1 MRGRENRRERSRRRE
16 PQQSNHDVCVVPEEV
31 SADEGKPLYV
41 LVALW
46 CLKQGGWVN
55 RGQIAD
61 AFGISERSATFQLT
75 YLSRKREQIC
85 CELRKVKRA
94 GVPVESYEV
103 RVTGVSPEAGVRK
116 VSEKQ
121 RKAVKT
127 VQHGRVGNA
136 DDDVRT
142 LMRDI
147 WNGLQRGRKV

>member
-1 MRGRENRRERSRRRE
+1 M
-16 PQQSNHDVCVVPEEV
+16 
-31 SADEGKPLYV
+31 
-41 LVALW
+41 
-46 CLKQGGWVN
+46 
-55 RGQIAD
+55 
-61 AFGISERSATFQLT
+61 
-75 YLSRKREQIC
+75 
-85 CELRKVKRA
+85 
-94 GVPVESYEV
+94 ESYEV